1 ADKVNHG
8 PTLVIHGGAGIIN
21 RNNFPESK
29 QKEYIDALNGA
40 LLVGYEILKKGGDSI
55 DAVEASVRVMEDC
68 PFFNAGK
75 GSVFTLSGKNE
86 LEASI
91 MLGIDSH
98 TAGACTLLHTVKNPI
113 TLAKTLLQDPENPH
127 VFLGGIEAEK
137 YAKSKGLEM
146 VDPAY
151 FWTKQRWKQHLD
163 GLEKKKPEN
172 LKMLNNLDGGD
183 SRDADDPISMGTVGA
198 IAVDINGIISTAT
211 STGGFNNKKDGR
223 IGDTPLIAC
232 GTWADNETCGV
243 SGTGNGEFFIRHGV
257 AHDVAARMKYLKESV
272 QDAASTVVRNLKKVG
287 GDGGVIALDKYGNFA
302 MPFNT
307 DGMFR
312 GYIRVSEGVPYA
324 YIFNE
329 Q

>member
-1 ADKVNHG
+1 
-8 PTLVIHGGAGIIN
+8 
-21 RNNFPESK
+21 SK

-40 LLVGYEILKKGGDSI
+40 LLAGYEILKKGGDSI
-55 DAVEASVRVMEDC
+55 DAVEVSVRILE
-68 PFFNAGK
+68 

-98 TAGACTLLHTVKNPI
+98 TAGACTLLRTVKNPI

-146 VDPAY
+146 VDPGY

-172 LKMLNNLDGGD
+172 LKMLNDLDGGD

-211 STGGFNNKKDGR
+211 ST
-223 IGDTPLIAC
+223 
-232 GTWADNETCGV
+232 
-243 SGTGNGEFFIRHGV
+243 
-257 AHDVAARMKYLKESV
+257 
-272 QDAASTVVRNLKKVG
+272 
-287 GDGGVIALDKYGNFA
+287 
-302 MPFNT
+302 
-307 DGMFR
+307 
-312 GYIRVSEGVPYA
+312 
-324 YIFNE
+324 
-329 Q
+329 